1 MEDFVKILTT
11 YLALSIEAV
20 AAVLIGVALLR
31 AVAAYGR
38 GRLSKEEIR
47 LAFGSSLALALEFL
61 LGADILETAVA
72 PTWTDIGQ
80 LAAIAVLRTALNY
93 FLERELRHV
102 QKREGTV
109 AELT

>member
-1 MEDFVKILTT
+1 MEDFVKILTST
-11 YLALSIEAV
+11 LALGIEAV
-20 AAVLIGVALLR
+20 AAVIVGVALVR
-31 AVAAYGR
+31 AVVAYGR

-80 LAAIAVLRTALNY
+80 LAAIAVLRTGLNY
-93 FLERELRHV
+93 FLERELRQV
-102 QKREGTV
+102 GKRDTTV